1 TTAAFQSPGGALDAV
16 VMTLSLDGGSFVY
29 SSYLGGSGN
38 DSARAVAI
46 DSSGNLYVAGRTD
59 STDFPVSTPFQQAN
73 GRQMGACVAKISN
86 STVWALSKVDPNSG
100 PTTGGTAITLSGAN
114 FTAPATV
121 MLGGTAATGVSV
133 PSGGRINAQTPQHSA
148 GAVDVIVRS
157 ADGG

>member
-1 TTAAFQSPGGALDAV
+1 SGSTLVYSTYLGGSGTEFMYGVAVDSANMYVVGETSSANFPTTAALQSPGGALDAV

-59 STDFPVSTPFQQAN
+59 STDFPVATPFQQAN
-73 GRQMGACVAKISN
+73 GGQMDAFVAKISN

-100 PTTGGTAITLSGAN
+100 PTTGGTAIT
-114 FTAPATV
+114 
-121 MLGGTAATGVSV
+121 
-133 PSGGRINAQTPQHSA
+133 
-148 GAVDVIVRS
+148 
-157 ADGG
+157 